1 MGTMMII
8 LDLEYEIEKLGDLV
22 DIQRP
27 KRETHETEVPRK
39 KKSATTLFI
48 GLMTD

>member
-39 KKSATTLFI
+39 KKIRHDSVYRA
-48 GLMTD
+48 DD